1 MLLKKYV
8 LSYFT
13 NYPQTCYVCA
23 DMKTIMIFFQIVGS
37 LGLFLFGI
45 KLLSEG
51 LQKSAGDK
59 MKAILKLMTK
69 NRLVSIITG
78 ILITIIIQSSSATTV
93 MVVSFVNAGLMGLT
107 QAIGVILG
115 ANIGTTFTGWMVAL
129 LGFKMDITILA
140 LVSIAFAAPM
150 MFSKKSKTRDAADVL
165 LGFGILFLGLNF
177 MSHSMPDITGNV
189 DALAFLSTFNSDT
202 LWMNLLCILLGT
214 LVTIIVQSSSAAMAM
229 TLTMAYNGWLGVT
242 AAAALILGS
251 NIGTTITAYLASIG
265 TSTTAK
271 RAAWAHIIFNVVGS
285 VIALVFF
292 HPLLEFVNW
301 ITPGNIY
308 KLSGTALST
317 QLPLFLAMF
326 HSVFN
331 VINTVLFFPFV
342 RQYAAFIKRLVPAK
356 AEYDEGTYHFKYIGG
371 IFIDSPEIYMLAIRD
386 EIKKMAN
393 LACTMLTRYRSMFN
407 NPEATMENDVQA
419 MKKDEEY
426 ADQMQEQLSDFCV
439 HLLQDSQTP
448 TNASSLNCLIRVMDE
463 LESVTDSC
471 FNLALLSQRRYN
483 QKWVFDSATDKD
495 LRDYQTLVQEFLDY
509 VRDRMDR
516 TLTKAEMQKANE
528 FEEQINSYRNS
539 LSQMVQDRLS
549 EGKADVRTEL
559 LILEKIRHLEHIG
572 DYCTNIAEAYHQAV
586 KHTPMLQKRTGKSIE
601 L

>member
-1 MLLKKYV
+1 
-8 LSYFT
+8 
-13 NYPQTCYVCA
+13 
-23 DMKTIMIFFQIVGS
+23 MKTIVIFFQIVGS

-69 NRLVSIITG
+69 NRFISIMTG
-78 ILITIIIQSSSATTV
+78 LLITIIIQSSSATTV

-115 ANIGTTFTGWMVAL
+115 ANIGTTFTGWLVAL
-129 LGFKMDITILA
+129 LGFKVDITSLA

-150 MFSKKSKTRDAADVL
+150 MFSKKNKTRDAADVL
-165 LGFGILFLGLNF
+165 LGFGVLFLGLNF
-177 MSHSMPDITGNV
+177 MSHSIPDITGNIEV
-189 DALAFLSTFNSDT
+189 LEFLATFNSDT
-202 LWMNLLCILLGT
+202 LWMNMLCILLGT
-214 LVTIIVQSSSAAMAM
+214 LVTIVVQSSSAAMAM

-242 AAAALILGS
+242 ASAALILGS

-271 RAAWAHIIFNVVGS
+271 RAAWAHIFFNVVGS
-285 VIALVFF
+285 VIALILF
-292 HPLLEFVNW
+292 HPLLKLVNY
-301 ITPGNIY
+301 ITPGDIY
-308 KLSGTALST
+308 TLEGATLST

-331 VINTVLFFPFV
+331 IMNTIIFFPFV
-342 RQYAAFIKRLVPAK
+342 RQYAHFIERLVPAK

-371 IFIDSPEIYMLAIRD
+371 VFIDSPEIYMLAIRD

-393 LACTMLTRYRSMFN
+393 LACNMLTRYRGMFN
-407 NPEATMENDVQA
+407 NRGADIESDALA
-419 MKKDEEY
+419 MKKDEDY

-471 FNLALLSQRRYN
+471 YNLTILSQRRYN
-483 QKWVFDSATDKD
+483 QGWTFDEATDKD
-495 LRDYQTLVQEFLDY
+495 LREYQSLVQEFLDY

-528 FEEQINSYRNS
+528 FEEQINNQRNRLS
-539 LSQMVQDRLS
+539 LMVQERLS
-549 EGKADVRTEL
+549 DGKADVRVEL

-586 KHTPMLQKRTGKSIE
+586 KHTPMLQKRSGKSME
-601 L
+601 LA

>member
-1 MLLKKYV
+1 
-8 LSYFT
+8 
-13 NYPQTCYVCA
+13 
-23 DMKTIMIFFQIVGS
+23 MKTIVIFFQIVGS

-69 NRLVSIITG
+69 NRFISIMTG
-78 ILITIIIQSSSATTV
+78 LLITIIIQSSSATTV

-115 ANIGTTFTGWMVAL
+115 ANIGTTFTGWLVAL
-129 LGFKMDITILA
+129 LGFKVDITSLA

-150 MFSKKSKTRDAADVL
+150 MFSKKNKTRDAADIL
-165 LGFGILFLGLNF
+165 LGFGVLFLGLNF
-177 MSHSMPDITGNV
+177 MSHSIPDITGNIEV
-189 DALAFLSTFNSDT
+189 LEFLATFNSDT
-202 LWMNLLCILLGT
+202 LWMNMLCILLGT
-214 LVTIIVQSSSAAMAM
+214 LVTIVVQSSSAAMAM
-229 TLTMAYNGWLGVT
+229 VLTMAYNGWIGVT
-242 AAAALILGS
+242 ASAALILGS

-271 RAAWAHIIFNVVGS
+271 RAAWAHIFFNVVGS
-285 VIALVFF
+285 VIALILF
-292 HPLLEFVNW
+292 HPLLKLVNY
-301 ITPGNIY
+301 ITPGDIY
-308 KLSGTALST
+308 TLEGATLST

-331 VINTVLFFPFV
+331 IMNTIIFFPFV
-342 RQYAAFIKRLVPAK
+342 RQYAHFIERLVPAK

-371 IFIDSPEIYMLAIRD
+371 VFIDSPEIYMLAIRD

-393 LACTMLTRYRSMFN
+393 LACNMLTRYRGMFN
-407 NPEATMENDVQA
+407 NRGADIESDALA
-419 MKKDEEY
+419 MKKDEDY

-471 FNLALLSQRRYN
+471 YNLTILSQRRYN
-483 QKWVFDSATDKD
+483 QGWTFDEATDKD
-495 LRDYQTLVQEFLDY
+495 LREYQSLFQEFLDY

-528 FEEQINSYRNS
+528 FEEQINNQRNRLS
-539 LSQMVQDRLS
+539 LMVQERLS
-549 EGKADVRTEL
+549 DGKADVRVEL

-586 KHTPMLQKRTGKSIE
+586 KHTPMLQKRSGKSME
-601 L
+601 LA

>member
-1 MLLKKYV
+1 
-8 LSYFT
+8 
-13 NYPQTCYVCA
+13 
-23 DMKTIMIFFQIVGS
+23 MKTIVIFFQIAGS

-59 MKAILKLMTK
+59 MKAVLKLMTK
-69 NRLVSIITG
+69 NRFVSIMTG
-78 ILITIIIQSSSATTV
+78 LLITIIIQSSSATTV

-115 ANIGTTFTGWMVAL
+115 ANIGTTFTGWLVAL
-129 LGFKMDITILA
+129 LGFKMDITSLA

-150 MFSKKSKTRDAADVL
+150 MFSKKTKTRDAADVL
-165 LGFGILFLGLNF
+165 LGFGVLFLGLNF
-177 MSHSMPDITGNV
+177 MSHSIPDITGNIEV
-189 DALAFLSTFNSDT
+189 LEFLATFNSDT
-202 LWMNLLCILLGT
+202 VWMNLLCILLGT
-214 LVTIIVQSSSAAMAM
+214 LVTIVVQSSSAAMAM

-242 AAAALILGS
+242 ASAALILGS

-285 VIALVFF
+285 VIALMFF
-292 HPLLEFVNW
+292 HPLLSFVNF
-301 ITPGNIY
+301 ITPGDIY
-308 KLSGTALST
+308 TMEGTTLST

-331 VINTVLFFPFV
+331 IANTILFFPFV
-342 RQYAAFIKRLVPAK
+342 SHYARFIERLVPAK

-371 IFIDSPEIYMLAIRD
+371 VFIDSPEIYMMAIRD

-393 LACTMLTRYRSMFN
+393 LACNMLTRYRGMFN
-407 NPEATMENDVQA
+407 NPGADIESDALA
-419 MKKDEEY
+419 MKKDEDY
-426 ADQMQEQLSDFCV
+426 ADQMQEQLSNFCV

-471 FNLALLSQRRYN
+471 YNLTILSQRRYH
-483 QKWVFDSATDKD
+483 QGWTIDPETDKD
-495 LRDYQTLVQEFLDY
+495 LREYQMLVQEFLDY
-509 VRDRMDR
+509 VRDRMDK

-528 FEEQINSYRNS
+528 FEEQINNQRNR
-539 LSQMVQDRLS
+539 LSQLVQERLS
-549 EGKADVRTEL
+549 NGKADVKVEL

-586 KHTPMLQKRTGKSIE
+586 KHTPMLQKRSGKSQQ
-601 L
+601 LA

>member
-1 MLLKKYV
+1 
-8 LSYFT
+8 
-13 NYPQTCYVCA
+13 
-23 DMKTIMIFFQIVGS
+23 MKTIMTLFQIVGS
-37 LGLFLFGI
+37 LGLFLYGI

-69 NRLVSIITG
+69 NRFVSVLTGIIITV
-78 ILITIIIQSSSATTV
+78 LIQSSSATTV
-93 MVVSFVNAGLMGLT
+93 MVVSFVNAGLMDLV

-129 LGFKMDITILA
+129 LGFKLDISLLA

-150 MFSKKSKTRDAADVL
+150 MFSKKNKTREVADVL
-165 LGFGILFLGLNF
+165 LGFGLLFLGLNF
-177 MSHSMPDITGNV
+177 MQHSMPDLTGNV
-189 DALAFLSTFNSDT
+189 DALAFLGRFNSDSFLMSIT
-202 LWMNLLCILLGT
+202 CILLGT
-214 LVTIIVQSSSAAMAM
+214 AITVVVQSSSAAMAM
-229 TLTMAYNGWLGVT
+229 TLTMAFNGWLGVN
-242 AAAALILGS
+242 ASAALILGS

-285 VIALVFF
+285 MITLIFFKPFLLLV
-292 HPLLEFVNW
+292 NA

-308 KLSGTALST
+308 ALSGTALSQ

-326 HSVFN
+326 HTVFN
-331 VINTVLFFPFV
+331 VVNTLIFFPFV
-342 RQYAAFIKRLVPAK
+342 RSYSRFIKRLVPAK
-356 AEYDEGTYHFKYIGG
+356 AEYDEGTYHFAYIGG
-371 IFIDSPEIYMLAIRD
+371 TFIDSPELYMLTIRD
-386 EIKKMAN
+386 EIQKMAN
-393 LACTMLTRYRSMFN
+393 LACNMLNRYRGIFN
-407 NPEATMENDVQA
+407 NPETNIEAEVAA
-419 MKKDEEY
+419 MKRDEEY
-426 ADQMQEQLSDFCV
+426 ADQMQEQLSNFCV

-448 TNASSLNCLIRVMDE
+448 TNASSLNCLIRVLDE

-471 FNLALLSQRRYN
+471 YNLVMLSQRRY
-483 QKWVFDSATDKD
+483 QQGWKFDNTTDD
-495 LRDYQTLVQEFLDY
+495 ELRRYQQLVQDFLDY
-509 VRDRMDR
+509 IRDRMDR
-516 TLTKAEMQKANE
+516 TLTKAEMQRANE
-528 FEEQINSYRNS
+528 FEEQINTWRNH
-539 LSQMVQDRLS
+539 LSQLVQDRLT

-586 KHTPMLQKRTGKSIE
+586 KHTPMLQKRSGKSNE

>member
-1 MLLKKYV
+1 
-8 LSYFT
+8 
-13 NYPQTCYVCA
+13 
-23 DMKTIMIFFQIVGS
+23 MKTIVIFFQIVGS

-59 MKAILKLMTK
+59 MKAVLKLMTK
-69 NRLVSIITG
+69 NRFVSIVTG
-78 ILITIIIQSSSATTV
+78 VLITIIIQSSSATTV

-115 ANIGTTFTGWMVAL
+115 ANIGTTFTGWLVAL
-129 LGFKMDITILA
+129 LGFKMDITSLA

-150 MFSKKSKTRDAADVL
+150 MFSKKTKTRDVADVL
-165 LGFGILFLGLNF
+165 LGFGVLFLGLNF
-177 MSHSMPDITGNV
+177 MSHSIPDITGNIEV
-189 DALAFLSTFNSDT
+189 LEFLATFNSDT
-202 LWMNLLCILLGT
+202 VWMNLLCILLGT
-214 LVTIIVQSSSAAMAM
+214 LVTIVVQSSSAAMAM

-242 AAAALILGS
+242 ASAALILGS

-285 VIALVFF
+285 VIALMFF
-292 HPLLEFVNW
+292 HPLLSFVNF
-301 ITPGNIY
+301 ITPGDIY
-308 KLSGTALST
+308 TMEGTTLST

-331 VINTVLFFPFV
+331 IANTILFFPFV
-342 RQYAAFIKRLVPAK
+342 SHYARFIERLVPAK

-371 IFIDSPEIYMLAIRD
+371 VFIDSPEIYMMAIRD

-393 LACTMLTRYRSMFN
+393 LACNMLTRYRGMFN
-407 NPEATMENDVQA
+407 NPGADIESDALA
-419 MKKDEEY
+419 MKKDEDY
-426 ADQMQEQLSDFCV
+426 ADQMQEQLSNFCV

-471 FNLALLSQRRYN
+471 YNLTILSQRRYH
-483 QKWVFDSATDKD
+483 QGWTIDPETDKD
-495 LRDYQTLVQEFLDY
+495 LREYQMLVQEFLDY
-509 VRDRMDR
+509 VRDRMDK

-528 FEEQINSYRNS
+528 FEEQINNQRNR
-539 LSQMVQDRLS
+539 LSQLVQERLS
-549 EGKADVRTEL
+549 SGKADVKVEL

-586 KHTPMLQKRTGKSIE
+586 KHTPMLQKRSVKSQQ
-601 L
+601 LA

>member
-1 MLLKKYV
+1 
-8 LSYFT
+8 
-13 NYPQTCYVCA
+13 
-23 DMKTIMIFFQIVGS
+23 MKTIVIFFQIVGS

-69 NRLVSIITG
+69 NRFISIMTG
-78 ILITIIIQSSSATTV
+78 LLITIIIQSSSATTV

-115 ANIGTTFTGWMVAL
+115 ANIGTTFTGWLVAL
-129 LGFKMDITILA
+129 LGFKVDITSLA

-150 MFSKKSKTRDAADVL
+150 MFSKKNKTRDAADIL
-165 LGFGILFLGLNF
+165 LGFGVLFLGLNF
-177 MSHSMPDITGNV
+177 MSHSIPDITGNIEV
-189 DALAFLSTFNSDT
+189 LEFLATFNSDT
-202 LWMNLLCILLGT
+202 LWMNMLCILLGT
-214 LVTIIVQSSSAAMAM
+214 LVTIVVQSSSAAMAM
-229 TLTMAYNGWLGVT
+229 VLTMAYNGWIGVT
-242 AAAALILGS
+242 ASAALILGS

-271 RAAWAHIIFNVVGS
+271 RAAWAHIFFNVVGS
-285 VIALVFF
+285 VIALILF
-292 HPLLEFVNW
+292 HPLLKLVNY
-301 ITPGNIY
+301 ITPGDIY
-308 KLSGTALST
+308 TLEGATLST

-331 VINTVLFFPFV
+331 IMNTIIFFPFV
-342 RQYAAFIKRLVPAK
+342 RQYAHFIERLVPAK

-371 IFIDSPEIYMLAIRD
+371 VFIDSPEIYMLAIRD

-393 LACTMLTRYRSMFN
+393 LACNMLTRYRGMFN
-407 NPEATMENDVQA
+407 NRGADIESDALA
-419 MKKDEEY
+419 MKKDEDY

-471 FNLALLSQRRYN
+471 YNLTILSQRRYN
-483 QKWVFDSATDKD
+483 QGWTFDEATDKD
-495 LRDYQTLVQEFLDY
+495 LREYQSLVQEFLDY

-528 FEEQINSYRNS
+528 FEEQINNQRNRLS
-539 LSQMVQDRLS
+539 LMVQERLS
-549 EGKADVRTEL
+549 DGKADVRVEL

-586 KHTPMLQKRTGKSIE
+586 KHTPMLQKRSGKSMK
-601 L
+601 LA

>member
-1 MLLKKYV
+1 
-8 LSYFT
+8 
-13 NYPQTCYVCA
+13 
-23 DMKTIMIFFQIVGS
+23 MKTIMIFFQIVGS

-129 LGFKMDITILA
+129 LGFKVDITILA

-150 MFSKKSKTRDAADVL
+150 MFSKKSSTRDGADVL

-483 QKWVFDSATDKD
+483 QKWVFEAATDKD

-539 LSQMVQDRLS
+539 LSQMVQERLT

>member
-1 MLLKKYV
+1 M
-8 LSYFT
+8 
-13 NYPQTCYVCA
+13 
-23 DMKTIMIFFQIVGS
+23 
-37 LGLFLFGI
+37 
-45 KLLSEG
+45 
-51 LQKSAGDK
+51 
-59 MKAILKLMTK
+59 
-69 NRLVSIITG
+69 
-78 ILITIIIQSSSATTV
+78 
-93 MVVSFVNAGLMGLT
+93 
-107 QAIGVILG
+107 
-115 ANIGTTFTGWMVAL
+115 
-129 LGFKMDITILA
+129 
-140 LVSIAFAAPM
+140 
-150 MFSKKSKTRDAADVL
+150 
-165 LGFGILFLGLNF
+165 
-177 MSHSMPDITGNV
+177 
-189 DALAFLSTFNSDT
+189 
-202 LWMNLLCILLGT
+202 
-214 LVTIIVQSSSAAMAM
+214 
-229 TLTMAYNGWLGVT
+229 
-242 AAAALILGS
+242 
-251 NIGTTITAYLASIG
+251 
-265 TSTTAK
+265 
-271 RAAWAHIIFNVVGS
+271 
-285 VIALVFF
+285 
-292 HPLLEFVNW
+292 
-301 ITPGNIY
+301 
-308 KLSGTALST
+308 
-317 QLPLFLAMF
+317 
-326 HSVFN
+326 
-331 VINTVLFFPFV
+331 
-342 RQYAAFIKRLVPAK
+342 PAK

-483 QKWVFDSATDKD
+483 QKWVFEAATDKD

-516 TLTKAEMQKANE
+516 TLTKAEMQKAIE

-539 LSQMVQDRLS
+539 LSQMVQERLT

>member
-1 MLLKKYV
+1 
-8 LSYFT
+8 
-13 NYPQTCYVCA
+13 
-23 DMKTIMIFFQIVGS
+23 MKTIVIFFQIVGS

-69 NRLVSIITG
+69 NRFISIMTG
-78 ILITIIIQSSSATTV
+78 LLITIIIQSSSATTV

-115 ANIGTTFTGWMVAL
+115 ANIGTTFTGWLVAL
-129 LGFKMDITILA
+129 LGFKVDITSLA

-150 MFSKKSKTRDAADVL
+150 MFSKKNRTRDAADVL
-165 LGFGILFLGLNF
+165 LGFGVLFLGLNF
-177 MSHSMPDITGNV
+177 MSQAVPDITGNIEV
-189 DALAFLSTFNSDT
+189 LEFLAIFNSDT
-202 LWMNLLCILLGT
+202 LWMNMLCILLGT
-214 LVTIIVQSSSAAMAM
+214 LVTIVVQSSSAAMAM
-229 TLTMAYNGWLGVT
+229 VLTMAYNGWIGVT
-242 AAAALILGS
+242 ASAALILGS

-271 RAAWAHIIFNVVGS
+271 RAAWAHIFFNVVGS
-285 VIALVFF
+285 VIALILF
-292 HPLLEFVNW
+292 HPLLKLVNF
-301 ITPGNIY
+301 ITPGDIY
-308 KLSGTALST
+308 TLEGATLST

-326 HSVFN
+326 HSAFN
-331 VINTVLFFPFV
+331 IMNTIIFFPFV
-342 RQYAAFIKRLVPAK
+342 RQYAHFIERLVPAK

-371 IFIDSPEIYMLAIRD
+371 VFIDSPEIYMLAIRD

-393 LACTMLTRYRSMFN
+393 LACNMLTRYRGMFN
-407 NPEATMENDVQA
+407 NRGADIESDALA
-419 MKKDEEY
+419 MKKDEDY

-471 FNLALLSQRRYN
+471 YNLTILSQRRYN
-483 QKWVFDSATDKD
+483 QGWTFDEATDKD
-495 LRDYQTLVQEFLDY
+495 LREYQSLVQEFLDY

-528 FEEQINSYRNS
+528 FEEQINNQRNRLS
-539 LSQMVQDRLS
+539 LMVQERLS
-549 EGKADVRTEL
+549 DGKADVRVEL

-586 KHTPMLQKRTGKSIE
+586 KHTPMLQKRSGKSMK
-601 L
+601 LA

>member
-1 MLLKKYV
+1 
-8 LSYFT
+8 
-13 NYPQTCYVCA
+13 
-23 DMKTIMIFFQIVGS
+23 MKTIMTLFQIVGS
-37 LGLFLFGI
+37 LGLFLYGI

-69 NRLVSIITG
+69 NRFVSVLTGIIITV
-78 ILITIIIQSSSATTV
+78 LIQSSSATTV
-93 MVVSFVNAGLMGLT
+93 MVVSFVNAGLMDLV

-129 LGFKMDITILA
+129 LGFKLDISLLA

-150 MFSKKSKTRDAADVL
+150 MFSKKNKTREVADVL
-165 LGFGILFLGLNF
+165 LGFGLLFLGLNF
-177 MSHSMPDITGNV
+177 MQHSMPDLTGNV
-189 DALAFLSTFNSDT
+189 DALAFLGRFNSDSFLMSIT
-202 LWMNLLCILLGT
+202 CILLGT
-214 LVTIIVQSSSAAMAM
+214 AITVVVQSSSAAMAM
-229 TLTMAYNGWLGVT
+229 TLTMAFNGWLGVN
-242 AAAALILGS
+242 ASAALILGS

-285 VIALVFF
+285 IITLIFFKPFLLLV
-292 HPLLEFVNW
+292 NA

-308 KLSGTALST
+308 ALSGTALSQ

-326 HSVFN
+326 HTVFN
-331 VINTVLFFPFV
+331 VVNTLIFFPFV
-342 RQYAAFIKRLVPAK
+342 RSYSRFIKRLVPAK
-356 AEYDEGTYHFKYIGG
+356 AEYDEGTYHFAYIGG
-371 IFIDSPEIYMLAIRD
+371 TFIDSPELYMLTIRD
-386 EIKKMAN
+386 EIQKMAN
-393 LACTMLTRYRSMFN
+393 LACNMLNRYRGIFN
-407 NPEATMENDVQA
+407 NPETNIEAEVAA
-419 MKKDEEY
+419 MKRDEEY
-426 ADQMQEQLSDFCV
+426 ADQMQEQLSNFCV

-448 TNASSLNCLIRVMDE
+448 TNASSLNCLIRVLDE

-471 FNLALLSQRRYN
+471 YNLVMLSQRRY
-483 QKWVFDSATDKD
+483 QQGWKFDNTTDD
-495 LRDYQTLVQEFLDY
+495 ELRRYQQLVQDFLDY
-509 VRDRMDR
+509 IRDRMDR
-516 TLTKAEMQKANE
+516 TLTKAEMQRANE
-528 FEEQINSYRNS
+528 FEEQINTWRNH
-539 LSQMVQDRLS
+539 LSQLVQDRLT

-586 KHTPMLQKRTGKSIE
+586 KHTPMLQKRSGKSNE

>member
-1 MLLKKYV
+1 
-8 LSYFT
+8 
-13 NYPQTCYVCA
+13 
-23 DMKTIMIFFQIVGS
+23 MKTIVIFFQIVGS

-69 NRLVSIITG
+69 NRFISIMTG
-78 ILITIIIQSSSATTV
+78 LLITIIIQSSSATTV

-115 ANIGTTFTGWMVAL
+115 ANIGTTFTGWLVAL
-129 LGFKMDITILA
+129 LGFKVDITSLA

-150 MFSKKSKTRDAADVL
+150 MFSKKNKTRDAADVL
-165 LGFGILFLGLNF
+165 LGFGVLFLGLNF
-177 MSHSMPDITGNV
+177 MSHSIPDITGNIEV
-189 DALAFLSTFNSDT
+189 LEFLATFNSDT

-214 LVTIIVQSSSAAMAM
+214 LVTIVVQSSSAAMAM

-242 AAAALILGS
+242 ASAALILGS

-271 RAAWAHIIFNVVGS
+271 RAAWAHIFFNVVGS
-285 VIALVFF
+285 VIALILF
-292 HPLLEFVNW
+292 HPLLKLVNY
-301 ITPGNIY
+301 ITPGDIY
-308 KLSGTALST
+308 TLEGATLST

-331 VINTVLFFPFV
+331 IMNTIIFFPFV
-342 RQYAAFIKRLVPAK
+342 RQYAHFIERLVPAK

-371 IFIDSPEIYMLAIRD
+371 VFIDSPEIYMLAIRD

-393 LACTMLTRYRSMFN
+393 LACNMLTRYRGMFN
-407 NPEATMENDVQA
+407 NRGADIESDALA
-419 MKKDEEY
+419 MKKDEDY

-471 FNLALLSQRRYN
+471 YNLTILSQRRYN
-483 QKWVFDSATDKD
+483 QGWTFDEATDKD
-495 LRDYQTLVQEFLDY
+495 LREYQSLVQEFLDY

-528 FEEQINSYRNS
+528 FEEQINNQRNRLS
-539 LSQMVQDRLS
+539 LMVQERLS
-549 EGKADVRTEL
+549 DGKADVRVEL

-586 KHTPMLQKRTGKSIE
+586 KHTPMLQKRSGKSME
-601 L
+601 LA

>member
-1 MLLKKYV
+1 MPNH
-8 LSYFT
+8 FT
-13 NYPQTCYVCA
+13 KSHQTWYVCI
-23 DMKTIMIFFQIVGS
+23 DMKTIVIFFQIAGS

-59 MKAILKLMTK
+59 MKAVLKLMTK
-69 NRLVSIITG
+69 NRFVSIMTG
-78 ILITIIIQSSSATTV
+78 LLITIIIQSSSATTV

-115 ANIGTTFTGWMVAL
+115 ANIGTTFTGWLVAL
-129 LGFKMDITILA
+129 LGFKMDITSLA

-150 MFSKKSKTRDAADVL
+150 MFSKKTKTRDAADVL
-165 LGFGILFLGLNF
+165 LGFGVLFLGLNF
-177 MSHSMPDITGNV
+177 MSHSIPDITGNIEV
-189 DALAFLSTFNSDT
+189 LEFLATFNSDT
-202 LWMNLLCILLGT
+202 VWMNLLCILLGT
-214 LVTIIVQSSSAAMAM
+214 LVTIVVQSSSAAMAM

-242 AAAALILGS
+242 ASAALILGS

-285 VIALVFF
+285 VIALMFF
-292 HPLLEFVNW
+292 HPLLSFVNF
-301 ITPGNIY
+301 ITPGDIY
-308 KLSGTALST
+308 TMEGTTLST

-331 VINTVLFFPFV
+331 IANTILFFPFV
-342 RQYAAFIKRLVPAK
+342 SHYARFIERLVPAK

-371 IFIDSPEIYMLAIRD
+371 VFIDSPEIYMMAIRD

-393 LACTMLTRYRSMFN
+393 LACNMLTRYRGMFN
-407 NPEATMENDVQA
+407 NPGADIESDALA
-419 MKKDEEY
+419 MKRDEDY
-426 ADQMQEQLSDFCV
+426 ADQMQEQLSNFCV

-471 FNLALLSQRRYN
+471 YNLTILSQRRYH
-483 QKWVFDSATDKD
+483 QGWTFDPETDKD
-495 LRDYQTLVQEFLDY
+495 LREYQMLVQEFLDY
-509 VRDRMDR
+509 VRDRMDK

-528 FEEQINSYRNS
+528 FEEQINNQRNR
-539 LSQMVQDRLS
+539 LSQLVQERLS
-549 EGKADVRTEL
+549 SGKADVKVEL

-586 KHTPMLQKRTGKSIE
+586 KHTPMLQKRSVKSQQ
-601 L
+601 LA

>member
-1 MLLKKYV
+1 
-8 LSYFT
+8 
-13 NYPQTCYVCA
+13 
-23 DMKTIMIFFQIVGS
+23 MKTIVIFFQIAGS

-59 MKAILKLMTK
+59 MKAVLKLMTK
-69 NRLVSIITG
+69 NRFVSIMTG
-78 ILITIIIQSSSATTV
+78 LLITIIIQSSSATTV

-115 ANIGTTFTGWMVAL
+115 ANIGTTFTGWLVAL
-129 LGFKMDITILA
+129 LGFKMDITSLA

-150 MFSKKSKTRDAADVL
+150 MFSKKTKTRDAADVL
-165 LGFGILFLGLNF
+165 LGFGVLFLGLNF
-177 MSHSMPDITGNV
+177 MSHSIPDITGNIEV
-189 DALAFLSTFNSDT
+189 LEFLATFNSDT
-202 LWMNLLCILLGT
+202 VWMNLLCILLGT
-214 LVTIIVQSSSAAMAM
+214 LVTIVVQSSSAAMAM

-242 AAAALILGS
+242 ASAALILGS

-285 VIALVFF
+285 VIALMFF
-292 HPLLEFVNW
+292 HPLLSFVNF
-301 ITPGNIY
+301 ITPGDIY
-308 KLSGTALST
+308 TMEGTTLST

-331 VINTVLFFPFV
+331 IANTILFFPFV
-342 RQYAAFIKRLVPAK
+342 SHYARFIERLVPAK

-371 IFIDSPEIYMLAIRD
+371 VFIDSPEIYMMAIRD

-393 LACTMLTRYRSMFN
+393 LACNMLTRYRGMFN
-407 NPEATMENDVQA
+407 NPGADIESDALA
-419 MKKDEEY
+419 MKRDEDY
-426 ADQMQEQLSDFCV
+426 ADQMQEQLSNFCV

-471 FNLALLSQRRYN
+471 YNLTILSQRRYH
-483 QKWVFDSATDKD
+483 QGWTIDPETDKD
-495 LRDYQTLVQEFLDY
+495 LREYQMLVQEFLDY
-509 VRDRMDR
+509 VRDRMDK

-528 FEEQINSYRNS
+528 FEEQINNQRNR
-539 LSQMVQDRLS
+539 LSQLVQERLS
-549 EGKADVRTEL
+549 SGKADVKVEL

-586 KHTPMLQKRTGKSIE
+586 KHTPMLQKRSGKSQQ
-601 L
+601 LA

>member
-1 MLLKKYV
+1 
-8 LSYFT
+8 
-13 NYPQTCYVCA
+13 
-23 DMKTIMIFFQIVGS
+23 MKTIVIFFQIVGS

-69 NRLVSIITG
+69 NRFISIMTG
-78 ILITIIIQSSSATTV
+78 LLITIIIQSSSATTV

-115 ANIGTTFTGWMVAL
+115 ANIGTTFTGWLVAL
-129 LGFKMDITILA
+129 LGFKVDITSLA

-150 MFSKKSKTRDAADVL
+150 MFSKKNRTRDAADVL
-165 LGFGILFLGLNF
+165 LGFGVLFLGLNF
-177 MSHSMPDITGNV
+177 MSQAIPDITGNIEV
-189 DALAFLSTFNSDT
+189 LEFLATFNSDT
-202 LWMNLLCILLGT
+202 LWMNMLCILLGT
-214 LVTIIVQSSSAAMAM
+214 LVTIVVQSSSAAMAM
-229 TLTMAYNGWLGVT
+229 VLTMAYNGWIGVT
-242 AAAALILGS
+242 ASAALILGS

-271 RAAWAHIIFNVVGS
+271 RAASAHIFSNVVGS
-285 VIALVFF
+285 AIALILF
-292 HPLLEFVNW
+292 HPLLRLVNF
-301 ITPGNIY
+301 ITPGDIY
-308 KLSGTALST
+308 TLEGATLST

-326 HSVFN
+326 HSAFN
-331 VINTVLFFPFV
+331 IMNTIIFFPFV
-342 RQYAAFIKRLVPAK
+342 RQYAHFIERLVPAK

-371 IFIDSPEIYMLAIRD
+371 VFIDSPEIYMLAIRD

-393 LACTMLTRYRSMFN
+393 LACNMLTRYRGMFN
-407 NPEATMENDVQA
+407 NRGADIESDALA
-419 MKKDEEY
+419 MKKDEDY

-471 FNLALLSQRRYN
+471 YNLTILSQRRYN
-483 QKWVFDSATDKD
+483 QGWTFDEATDKD
-495 LRDYQTLVQEFLDY
+495 LREYQSLVQEFLDY

-528 FEEQINSYRNS
+528 FEEQINNQRNRLS
-539 LSQMVQDRLS
+539 LMVQERLS
-549 EGKADVRTEL
+549 DGKADVRVEL

-586 KHTPMLQKRTGKSIE
+586 KHTPMLQKRSGKSME
-601 L
+601 LA

>member
-1 MLLKKYV
+1 
-8 LSYFT
+8 
-13 NYPQTCYVCA
+13 
-23 DMKTIMIFFQIVGS
+23 MKTIVIFFQIVGS

-69 NRLVSIITG
+69 NRFISIMTG
-78 ILITIIIQSSSATTV
+78 LLITIIIQSSSATTV

-115 ANIGTTFTGWMVAL
+115 ANIGTTFTGWLVAL
-129 LGFKMDITILA
+129 LGFKVDITSLA

-150 MFSKKSKTRDAADVL
+150 MFSKKNKTRDAADIL
-165 LGFGILFLGLNF
+165 LGFGVLFLGLNF
-177 MSHSMPDITGNV
+177 MSHSIPDITGNIEV
-189 DALAFLSTFNSDT
+189 LEFLATFNSDT
-202 LWMNLLCILLGT
+202 LWMNMLCILLGT
-214 LVTIIVQSSSAAMAM
+214 LVTIVVQSSSAAMAM
-229 TLTMAYNGWLGVT
+229 VLTMAYNGWIGVT
-242 AAAALILGS
+242 ASAALILGS

-271 RAAWAHIIFNVVGS
+271 RAAWAHIFFNVVGS
-285 VIALVFF
+285 VIALILF
-292 HPLLEFVNW
+292 HPLLRLVNF
-301 ITPGNIY
+301 ITPGDIY
-308 KLSGTALST
+308 TLEGATLST

-326 HSVFN
+326 HSAFN
-331 VINTVLFFPFV
+331 IMNTIIFFPFV
-342 RQYAAFIKRLVPAK
+342 RQYAHFIERLVPAK

-371 IFIDSPEIYMLAIRD
+371 VFIDSPEIYMLAIRD

-393 LACTMLTRYRSMFN
+393 LACNMLTRYRGMFN
-407 NPEATMENDVQA
+407 NRGADIESDALA
-419 MKKDEEY
+419 MKKDEDY

-471 FNLALLSQRRYN
+471 YNLTILSQRRYN
-483 QKWVFDSATDKD
+483 QGWTFDEATDKD
-495 LRDYQTLVQEFLDY
+495 LREYQSLVQEFLDY

-528 FEEQINSYRNS
+528 FEEQINNQRNRLS
-539 LSQMVQDRLS
+539 LMVQERLS
-549 EGKADVRTEL
+549 DGKADVRVEL

-586 KHTPMLQKRTGKSIE
+586 KHTPMLQKRSGKSME
-601 L
+601 LA

>member
-1 MLLKKYV
+1 M
-8 LSYFT
+8 
-13 NYPQTCYVCA
+13 N
-23 DMKTIMIFFQIVGS
+23 TIVIFFQIVGS

-51 LQKSAGDK
+51 LQKTAGDK
-59 MKAILKLMTK
+59 MKAVLKLMTK
-69 NRLVSIITG
+69 NRLVSILTG

-115 ANIGTTFTGWMVAL
+115 ANIGTTFTGWLVAL
-129 LGFKMDITILA
+129 LGFKLDITVLA
-140 LVSIAFAAPM
+140 LISIAFAGPL
-150 MFSKKSKTRDAADVL
+150 MFSKKAQQRDIADVL

-177 MSHSMPDITGNV
+177 MSHSIPDITGNV
-189 DALAFLSTFNSDT
+189 DALAFLSAINNDT
-202 LWMNLLCILLGT
+202 LWVNLLCIILGT
-214 LVTIIVQSSSAAMAM
+214 VITMVVQSSSAAMAM

-242 AAAALILGS
+242 AAAAMILGS

-271 RAAWAHIIFNVVGS
+271 RAAWAHIIFNVFGS
-285 VIALVFF
+285 VISLILF
-292 HPLLEFVNW
+292 HPLLAFVNW

-308 KLSGTALST
+308 ALSGTALSS

-326 HSVFN
+326 HTVFN
-331 VINTVLFFPFV
+331 VINTVIFFPFV
-342 RQYAAFIKRLVPAK
+342 NQYARFIKRLVPAK

-393 LACTMLTRYRSMFN
+393 LACNMLTRYRGMFN
-407 NPEATMENDVQA
+407 NPSANMESDIQA

-471 FNLALLSQRRYN
+471 FNLTMLSQRRFA
-483 QKWVFDSATDKD
+483 QGWVFDEETDKD
-495 LRDYQTLVQEFLDY
+495 LKAYQQIVQDFLDY
-509 VRDRMDR
+509 IRDRMDK
-516 TLTKAEMQKANE
+516 TLTKAEMQMANE
-528 FEEQINSYRNS
+528 YEEQINSYRNR
-539 LSQMVQDRLS
+539 LSQTVQERLS
-549 EGKADVRTEL
+549 GGKADVRVEL

-586 KHTPMLQKRTGKSIE
+586 KHTPMLQKRSDKSVSS

>member
-1 MLLKKYV
+1 MNMILGLLQV
-8 LSYFT
+8 
-13 NYPQTCYVCA
+13 
-23 DMKTIMIFFQIVGS
+23 VGS
-37 LGLFLFGI
+37 LGLFLFGM

-51 LQKSAGDK
+51 LQKSAGNR
-59 MKAILKLMTK
+59 MKAVLRLMTK
-69 NRLVSIITG
+69 NRAISIVTGIIIT
-78 ILITIIIQSSSATTV
+78 ILVQSSSATTV
-93 MVVSFVNAGLMGLT
+93 MVVSFVNGGLMGLT

-115 ANIGTTFTGWMVAL
+115 ANIGTTFTGWLVAL
-129 LGFKMDITILA
+129 LGFKVDITILA

-371 IFIDSPEIYMLAIRD
+371 LFIDSPEIYLLAVRD
-386 EIKKMAN
+386 EIQKMAN
-393 LACTMLTRYRSMFN
+393 LACNMLTRYREMFN
-407 NPEATMENDVQA
+407 NNEMEIEDAVYR
-419 MKKDEEY
+419 MKRDEEY
-426 ADQMQEQLSDFCV
+426 ADQMQEQLSHFSV
-439 HLLQDSQTP
+439 RLMQESQTS
-448 TNASSLNCLIRVMDE
+448 TNAATLNSLIRVMDE

-471 FNLALLSQRRYN
+471 YNLAMLSQRRYDN
-483 QKWVFDSATDKD
+483 GWVFDEETEADM
-495 LRDYQTLVQEFLDY
+495 REYQHLVQEFLDY

-516 TLTKAEMQKANE
+516 TLTKAEMQKAIE
-528 FEEQINSYRNS
+528 FEEQINTWRTC
-539 LSQMVQDRLS
+539 LSATIQDRLS
-549 EGKADVRTEL
+549 EGEGDVKIEL
-559 LILEKIRHLEHIG
+559 LLLEKVRHLEHIG
-572 DYCTNIAEAYHQAV
+572 DYCTNIAEAYHMAV
-586 KHTPMLQKRTGKSIE
+586 KHTPVLQKRSTKRQFPQ
-601 L
+601 

>member
-1 MLLKKYV
+1 MTL
-8 LSYFT
+8 
-13 NYPQTCYVCA
+13 
-23 DMKTIMIFFQIVGS
+23 FQIVGS
-37 LGLFLFGI
+37 LGLFLYGI

-69 NRLVSIITG
+69 NRFVSVLTGIIITV
-78 ILITIIIQSSSATTV
+78 LIQSSSATTV
-93 MVVSFVNAGLMGLT
+93 MVVSFVNAGLMDLV

-129 LGFKMDITILA
+129 LGFKLDISLLA

-150 MFSKKSKTRDAADVL
+150 MFSKKNKTREVADVL
-165 LGFGILFLGLNF
+165 LGFGLLFLGLNF
-177 MSHSMPDITGNV
+177 MQHSMPDLTGNV
-189 DALAFLSTFNSDT
+189 DALAFLGRFNSDSFLMSIT
-202 LWMNLLCILLGT
+202 CILLGT
-214 LVTIIVQSSSAAMAM
+214 AITVVVQSSSAAMAM
-229 TLTMAYNGWLGVT
+229 TLTMAFNGWLGVN
-242 AAAALILGS
+242 ASAALILGS

-285 VIALVFF
+285 MITLIFFKPFLLLV
-292 HPLLEFVNW
+292 NA

-308 KLSGTALST
+308 ALSGTALSQ

-326 HSVFN
+326 HTVFN
-331 VINTVLFFPFV
+331 VVNTLIFFPFV
-342 RQYAAFIKRLVPAK
+342 RSYSRFIKRLVPAK
-356 AEYDEGTYHFKYIGG
+356 AEYDEGTYHFAYIGG
-371 IFIDSPEIYMLAIRD
+371 TFIDSPELYMLTIRD
-386 EIKKMAN
+386 EIQKMAN
-393 LACTMLTRYRSMFN
+393 LACNMLNRYRGIFN
-407 NPEATMENDVQA
+407 NPETNIEAEVAA
-419 MKKDEEY
+419 MKRDEEY
-426 ADQMQEQLSDFCV
+426 ADQMQEQLSNFCV

-448 TNASSLNCLIRVMDE
+448 TNASSLNCLIRVLDE

-471 FNLALLSQRRYN
+471 YNLVMLSQRRY
-483 QKWVFDSATDKD
+483 QQGWKFDNTTDD
-495 LRDYQTLVQEFLDY
+495 ELRRYQQLVQDFLDY
-509 VRDRMDR
+509 IRDRMDR
-516 TLTKAEMQKANE
+516 TLTKAEMQRANE
-528 FEEQINSYRNS
+528 FEEQINTWRNH
-539 LSQMVQDRLS
+539 LSQLVQDRLT

-586 KHTPMLQKRTGKSIE
+586 KHTPMLQKRSGKSNE

>member
-1 MLLKKYV
+1 MVNKNTLNH
-8 LSYFT
+8 FT
-13 NYPQTCYVCA
+13 KSHQTWYVCI
-23 DMKTIMIFFQIVGS
+23 DMKTIVIFFQIAGS

-59 MKAILKLMTK
+59 MKAVLKLMTK
-69 NRLVSIITG
+69 NRFVSIVTG
-78 ILITIIIQSSSATTV
+78 VLITIIIQSSSATTV

-115 ANIGTTFTGWMVAL
+115 ANIGTTFTGWLVAL
-129 LGFKMDITILA
+129 LGFKMDITSLA

-150 MFSKKSKTRDAADVL
+150 MFSKKTKTRDAADVL
-165 LGFGILFLGLNF
+165 LGFGVLFLGLNF
-177 MSHSMPDITGNV
+177 MSHSIPDITGNIEV
-189 DALAFLSTFNSDT
+189 LEFLATFNSDT
-202 LWMNLLCILLGT
+202 VWMNLLCILLGT
-214 LVTIIVQSSSAAMAM
+214 LVTIVVQSSSAAMAM

-242 AAAALILGS
+242 ASAALILGS

-285 VIALVFF
+285 VIALMFF
-292 HPLLEFVNW
+292 HPLLSFVNF
-301 ITPGNIY
+301 ITPGDIY
-308 KLSGTALST
+308 TMEGTTLST

-331 VINTVLFFPFV
+331 IANTILFFPFV
-342 RQYAAFIKRLVPAK
+342 SHYARFIERLVPAK

-371 IFIDSPEIYMLAIRD
+371 VFIDSPEIYMMAIRD

-393 LACTMLTRYRSMFN
+393 LACNMLTRYRGMFN
-407 NPEATMENDVQA
+407 NPGADIESDALA
-419 MKKDEEY
+419 MKKDEDY
-426 ADQMQEQLSDFCV
+426 ADQMQEQLSNFCV

-471 FNLALLSQRRYN
+471 YNLTILSQRRYH
-483 QKWVFDSATDKD
+483 QGWTIDPETDKD
-495 LRDYQTLVQEFLDY
+495 LREYQMLVQEFLDY
-509 VRDRMDR
+509 VRDRMDK

-528 FEEQINSYRNS
+528 FEEQINNQRNR
-539 LSQMVQDRLS
+539 LSQLVQERLS
-549 EGKADVRTEL
+549 SGKADVKVEL

-586 KHTPMLQKRTGKSIE
+586 KHTPMLQKRSVKSQQ
-601 L
+601 LA

>member
-1 MLLKKYV
+1 
-8 LSYFT
+8 
-13 NYPQTCYVCA
+13 
-23 DMKTIMIFFQIVGS
+23 MKTIMIFFQIVGS

-129 LGFKMDITILA
+129 LGFKVDITILA

-150 MFSKKSKTRDAADVL
+150 MFSKKSSTRDGADVL

-177 MSHSMPDITGNV
+177 MSHSMPDVTGNV
-189 DALAFLSTFNSDT
+189 DALAFLATFNSDT

-331 VINTVLFFPFV
+331 FINTVLFFPFV

-483 QKWVFDSATDKD
+483 QKWVFEAATDKD

-516 TLTKAEMQKANE
+516 TLTKAEMQKAIE

-539 LSQMVQDRLS
+539 LSQMVQERLT

>member
-1 MLLKKYV
+1 MYP
-8 LSYFT
+8 SNYFT
-13 NYPQTCYVCA
+13 NSPKTWYGCA

-69 NRLVSIITG
+69 NRFVSIMTG
-78 ILITIIIQSSSATTV
+78 LLITVIIQSSSATTV

-115 ANIGTTFTGWMVAL
+115 ANIGTTFTGWLVAL
-129 LGFKMDITILA
+129 LGFTMDITSLA

-150 MFSKKSKTRDAADVL
+150 MFSKKTATRDAADVL
-165 LGFGILFLGLNF
+165 LGFGVLFLGLNF
-177 MSHSMPDITGNV
+177 LSHAMPDMTGNIEV
-189 DALAFLSTFNSDT
+189 LAFLSNFNSDT
-202 LWMNLLCILLGT
+202 LWMNMLCILLGT
-214 LVTIIVQSSSAAMAM
+214 LVTIIIQSSSAAMAII
-229 TLTMAYNGWLGVT
+229 LTMAFNGWIGVT
-242 AAAALILGS
+242 ASAALILGS
-251 NIGTTITAYLASIG
+251 NIGTTITAYLAAIG

-271 RAAWAHIIFNVVGS
+271 RAAWAHILFNVVGS
-285 VIALVFF
+285 IIALIFF
-292 HPLLEFVNW
+292 HPLLSLVNML
-301 ITPGNIY
+301 TPGDIY
-308 KLSGTALST
+308 SFEGATLST

-331 VINTVLFFPFV
+331 ILNTILFFPFV
-342 RQYAAFIKRLVPAK
+342 RQYARFIERIVPAK

-393 LACTMLTRYRSMFN
+393 LACNMLTRYRGMFN
-407 NPEATMENDVQA
+407 NPDATMESDA
-419 MKKDEEY
+419 LSMKKDEEY
-426 ADQMQEQLSDFCV
+426 ADQMQEQLSNFCV

-471 FNLALLSQRRYN
+471 YSLTILSQRRFN
-483 QKWVFDSATDKD
+483 HGWKIDPETAKD
-495 LRDYQTLVQEFLDY
+495 LREYQLLVQEFLDY

-528 FEEQINSYRNS
+528 FEDQINNQRNH
-539 LSQMVQDRLS
+539 LNQLVQERLS
-549 EGKADVRTEL
+549 TGKADVRIEL

-586 KHTPMLQKRTGKSIE
+586 KHTPMLQKRSGKNLE
-601 L
+601 LA

>member
-1 MLLKKYV
+1 
-8 LSYFT
+8 
-13 NYPQTCYVCA
+13 
-23 DMKTIMIFFQIVGS
+23 MKTIVIFFQIVGS

-59 MKAILKLMTK
+59 MKAVLKLMTK
-69 NRLVSIITG
+69 NRFVSISTG
-78 ILITIIIQSSSATTV
+78 LLITIIIQSSSATTV

-115 ANIGTTFTGWMVAL
+115 ANIGTTFTGWLVAL
-129 LGFKMDITILA
+129 LGFKMDITSLA

-150 MFSKKSKTRDAADVL
+150 MFSRKTKTRDAADVL
-165 LGFGILFLGLNF
+165 LGFGVLFLGLNF
-177 MSHSMPDITGNV
+177 MSHSIPDITGNIEV
-189 DALAFLSTFNSDT
+189 LQFLATFNSDT
-202 LWMNLLCILLGT
+202 VLMNLLCILIGT
-214 LVTIIVQSSSAAMAM
+214 LATIIVQSSSAAMAM
-229 TLTMAYNGWLGVT
+229 VLTMAFNGWIGVT
-242 AAAALILGS
+242 ASAALILGS

-285 VIALVFF
+285 IIALMFF
-292 HPLLEFVNW
+292 HPLLSFVNV
-301 ITPGNIY
+301 ITPGDIY
-308 KLSGTALST
+308 TMEGTTLSA

-331 VINTVLFFPFV
+331 IANTILFFPFV
-342 RQYAAFIKRLVPAK
+342 RHYARFIERLVPAK

-371 IFIDSPEIYMLAIRD
+371 VFIDSPEIYMMAIRD

-393 LACTMLTRYRSMFN
+393 LACNMLTRYRGMFN
-407 NPEATMENDVQA
+407 NPSADIETDALA
-419 MKKDEEY
+419 MKRDEDY
-426 ADQMQEQLSDFCV
+426 ADQMQEQLSNFCV

-471 FNLALLSQRRYN
+471 YNLTILSQRRYH
-483 QKWVFDSATDKD
+483 QGWTFDPATDKD
-495 LRDYQTLVQEFLDY
+495 LREYQTLVQEFLDY
-509 VRDRMDR
+509 VRDRMDK

-528 FEEQINSYRNS
+528 FEEQINNQRNR
-539 LSQMVQDRLS
+539 LSQLVQERLS
-549 EGKADVRTEL
+549 GGKADVKVEL

-586 KHTPMLQKRTGKSIE
+586 KHTPMLQKRSVKSQK
-601 L
+601 LA